1 MPLPVVHAMA
11 IIKKCCAKYNKQSGR
26 LKSELAD
33 AIMLAADEVV
43 MGKHDA
49 EFPLVVFQTG
59 SGTQSNMNM
68 NEVLAN
74 RANQI
79 LGLDSEASRSG
90 AGVHPNDHV
99 NMGQS

>member
-68 NEVLAN
+68 NEVPPF
-74 RANQI
+74 
-79 LGLDSEASRSG
+79 LGSDPVTTVVLNLFFPFRFFSG
-90 AGVHPNDHV
+90 SCHV
-99 NMGQS
+99 MC